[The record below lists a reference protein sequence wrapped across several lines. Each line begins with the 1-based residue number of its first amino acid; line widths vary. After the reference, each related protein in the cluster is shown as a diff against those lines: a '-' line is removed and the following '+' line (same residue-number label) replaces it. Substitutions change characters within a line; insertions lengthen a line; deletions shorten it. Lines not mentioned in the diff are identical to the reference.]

1 MGRIYLND
9 ENKLVV
15 ETDNGKIDGN
25 GNATTEIRDSEQYS
39 IDPKSIAKLMA
50 MLNDVTTKCTFI
62 YQNFGFCADRI
73 SIISKEEAVVTLM
86 EALNKANAAKRD
98 LKKESDINAD
108 AMRRLER
115 ESYDRINRAKEM
127 LKKARKINIISIIL
141 CGIAVALYIIR
152 LFL

>member
-39 IDPKSIAKLMA
+39 IDPESIAKLIA
-50 MLNDVTTKCTFI
+50 MLNDVTTKGTFI
-62 YQNFGFCADRI
+62 YQDFGFCANQI

-98 LKKESDINAD
+98 LEKESDINSGI
-108 AMRRLER
+108 MRRLER
-115 ESYDRINRAKEM
+115 ESYDRINKAKEM
-127 LKKARKINIISIIL
+127 LKKAHKTNIISIIL
-141 CGIAVALYIIR
+141 CGIAAALFILG
-152 LFL
+152 LFS